1 MDTRKGNLYILLAAI
16 FWSLNAP
23 LVRFINVPPLFISC
37 YRSLIA
43 GFILLPFLKFQ
54 KIKFN
59 RYLFL
64 YLFSYLGLCSSIT
77 VAIKNTS
84 SSIAIGMQYAS
95 VLWIFLINYFIFKN
109 KESEKIPAIFLI
121 TIGVI
126 LFMSSGENGSNFG
139 NFIAFLE
146 SIFFTI
152 MTITSKKVKGLSPL
166 GLTSLGNLF
175 TGIILFF
182 VIGSSNLLIL
192 SLSKSE
198 YIIILILGIVQVALG
213 YGFYNLGLKYTSSQN
228 AALISVLEM
237 ILGPLWVLIFLKEYS
252 NTKTIVGFSFIVV
265 GLLLS
270 FILSRIKLKKEP
282 VF

>member
-23 LVRFINVPPLFISC
+23 LVRFINVQPLFISC